1 MALIAINNEYVRLR
15 EPCKELLD
23 RNADKLRKSRNDV
36 YYVEEFTKNKDW
48 YTCRLKIDKTGDIFN
63 LKTVKSIMNSG
74 ACCAGL
80 MLRVEADGE
89 TEYDSFK
96 SALSF
101 CHQLLKENKNT
112 VRFADVSYAENMGKL
127 SPKFKS
133 DFEFYVNRKLVDV
146 AKTLKLG
153 DTDKIRVRVSMDTVR
168 STGKQFFKTEFYVI
182 KNRINE
188 VNGTPAFYIIEAV
201 SGSSAITQEQYV
213 TERKSNRSFFEKVAD
228 HFKKPVPVLPDETK
242 LEMVKMAFDNSLAI
256 AQTETTKES
265 YGELDFHIRDEKV
278 FTHVDYATIDNDPSV
293 LWGDDG
299 VSNNSYNSE
308 DPVE

>member
-1 MALIAINNEYVRLR
+1 MALIAINNDYFRLR

-23 RNADKLRKSRNDV
+23 RNAEKLKKSRNDV
-36 YYVEEFTKNKDW
+36 YYVEDFTKNKDW
-48 YTCRLKIDKTGDIFN
+48 FTCRLKIDKTGDIFE
-63 LKTVKSIMNSG
+63 LKTVKDIMSSG

-89 TEYDSFK
+89 TEYESFK
-96 SALSF
+96 NALSF
-101 CHQLLKENKNT
+101 CHQLLKENRNT

-127 SPKFKS
+127 SPKFKN
-133 DFEFYVNRKLVDV
+133 DLEFYINRRLVDV

-153 DTDKIRVRVSMDTVR
+153 DSDKVRVRVSMDTVR

-188 VNGTPAFYIIEAV
+188 VNGTPAFYILEAV
-201 SGSSAITQEQYV
+201 SGSTAISQEQYV
-213 TERKSNRSFFEKVAD
+213 TERRSNRSFFEKVAD
-228 HFKKPVPVLPDETK
+228 HFKKPEPYIPDETK
-242 LEMVKMAFDNSLAI
+242 LEMIKMAFNNSLAI

-278 FTHVDYATIDNDPSV
+278 LSHVEYASIDENPDV
-293 LWGDDG
+293 LWGDDS
-299 VSNNSYNSE
+299 VSNNSYDGE
-308 DPVE
+308 DPV